1 MTFIALASI
10 CIAGITTSFGC
21 LGAALAAPTVLAPCR
36 VVIEDVLHGPEI
48 CELWTPAELA
58 GLGIKRVV
66 LDQLPVDATGWPY
79 LPGEPVDIEEALLI
93 RRTYPNAVP
102 DAEGSAANLA
112 ANFLYC
118 GHHMTRFYE
127 LDGET
132 YHEMLLTAHLTKTS
146 RGWHLCQNLHRAVR
160 RSLRQFR
167 YVHFLKR
174 DWMARLRLPARAY
187 PKPEEVS
194 E

>member
-1 MTFIALASI
+1 MDSMTFIALASI

-36 VVIEDVLHGPEI
+36 VVIEVLHGPEI

-66 LDQLPVDATGWPY
+66 LDQLPVDATGWAY
-79 LPGEPVDIEEALLI
+79 LPGELVDIEEALLI

-102 DAEGSAANLA
+102 DAEGSAANQA

-118 GHHMTRFYE
+118 GHHMMRFYE

-132 YHEMLLTAHLTKTS
+132 YHEMLLTTHLTKTS
-146 RGWHLCQNLHRAVR
+146 RGWHLRQNLHRAVR
-160 RSLRQFR
+160 
-167 YVHFLKR
+167 
-174 DWMARLRLPARAY
+174 
-187 PKPEEVS
+187 
-194 E
+194 